1 MRAEARPGD
10 GTARTGVNYCT
21 AATFRAAAAA
31 LGDTRAM
38 SLRYAWTLPDA
49 AAFKALYDTTG
60 WGPADRPA
68 GFYAEALAGS
78 WRACSVFDGEALI
91 GFGRVISDGRLHAF
105 ITEMIVRPD
114 HQQRGIGA
122 VLLRELVAACHAAGI
137 SDIQLFC
144 AEGRQAFYEKG
155 GFLPRLPTR
164 PGMQY
169 AGPTSTPTSTPT
181 LDRRPS

>member
-1 MRAEARPGD
+1 M
-10 GTARTGVNYCT
+10 T
-21 AATFRAAAAA
+21 
-31 LGDTRAM
+31 
-38 SLRYAWTLPDA
+38 LRYSPDLPDA

-68 GFYAEALAGS
+68 GFYAEALAAS
-78 WRACSVFDGEALI
+78 WRSCAAYDGEALV

-114 HQQRGIGA
+114 QQQRGIGA
-122 VLLRELVAACHAAGI
+122 AILKALIEACRTGGI

-144 AEGRQAFYEKG
+144 AEGKEGFYRQG
-155 GFLPRLPTR
+155 GFVPRLPSR

-169 AGPTSTPTSTPT
+169 AG
-181 LDRRPS
+181 